1 MNNYR
6 VENHFI
12 TSNKFGNKKFQI
24 SVDDLKQIKEKINNF
39 QVSGDIIDSDLI
51 LKITT
56 LEERI
61 NELKIALGD
70 LVKVDMESIQ
80 KDVNSLQV
88 QDKAFIE
95 ELKNFQ
101 TYIYDLENDF
111 NKKIIDL
118 KSNIQDT
125 DISTVK
131 NSLETLQQDFINYK
145 ETIDEDIENIENRFN
160 RVENF
165 EQDIIT
171 NTSNISTFQSKF
183 DDIDIRLTHVTE
195 VVNDTNSCE
204 LALESRVTNLEGR
217 LATVNYERIEEIES
231 TIKSFKEE
239 MNEEIDGI
247 KNKYQNLSELLNEAN
262 TAINDLNT
270 RLTTVE
276 TDLDTVKTKMES
288 YWQYT

>member
-39 QVSGDIIDSDLI
+39 QVSGDTIDSDLI

-61 NELKIALGD
+61 NELKIAFGD

-183 DDIDIRLTHVTE
+183 DDFDTRITHVTD

-204 LALESRVTNLEGR
+204 LALESRVTKLEGR
-217 LATVNYERIEEIES
+217 LATIDYERIEEIES

-270 RLTTVE
+270 RLTTLE
-276 TDLDTVKTKMES
+276 TDLATVKN
-288 YWQYT
+288 

>member
-39 QVSGDIIDSDLI
+39 QVSGDTIDSDLI

-61 NELKIALGD
+61 NELKIAFGD
-70 LVKVDMESIQ
+70 LIKVDMESIQ

-101 TYIYDLENDF
+101 TYINDLENDF

-183 DDIDIRLTHVTE
+183 DDFDTRITHVTD

-204 LALESRVTNLEGR
+204 LALENRVTKLEGR
-217 LATVNYERIEEIES
+217 LATIDYERIEEIES

-270 RLTTVE
+270 RLTTLE
-276 TDLDTVKTKMES
+276 TDLATVKN
-288 YWQYT
+288 

>member
-39 QVSGDIIDSDLI
+39 QVSGDTIDSDLI

-70 LVKVDMESIQ
+70 LVKIDMESIQ

-111 NKKIIDL
+111 DKKIIDL

-125 DISTVK
+125 DVSTVK

-183 DDIDIRLTHVTE
+183 DDFDTRITHVTD

-204 LALESRVTNLEGR
+204 LALESRVTKLEGR

-239 MNEEIDGI
+239 MNQEIDGI
-247 KNKYQNLSELLNEAN
+247 KNKYQTLSELLNETN

-276 TDLDTVKTKMES
+276 TDLATIKN
-288 YWQYT
+288 

>member
-12 TSNKFGNKKFQI
+12 SSNKFGNKKFQI
-24 SVDDLKQIKEKINNF
+24 SLDDLKQIKEKINNF
-39 QVSGDIIDSDLI
+39 EVSGDTIDSDLI
-51 LKITT
+51 SKITT

-61 NELKIALGD
+61 NELKIAFGD
-70 LVKVDMESIQ
+70 LIKVDMESIQ

-111 NKKIIDL
+111 DKKIIDL
-118 KSNIQDT
+118 KSKIQDT

-183 DDIDIRLTHVTE
+183 DDFDTRITHVTD

-204 LALESRVTNLEGR
+204 LALEKRVTKLEGR
-217 LATVNYERIEEIES
+217 LATVDYERIEEIES

-247 KNKYQNLSELLNEAN
+247 KNICESLTELINESN

-276 TDLDTVKTKMES
+276 TDLATVKTKMES
-288 YWQYT
+288 N

>member
-39 QVSGDIIDSDLI
+39 QVSGDTIDSDLI

-61 NELKIALGD
+61 NELKIAFGD

-111 NKKIIDL
+111 DKKIIDL

-183 DDIDIRLTHVTE
+183 DDFDIRITHVTD

-204 LALESRVTNLEGR
+204 LALESRVTKLEGR

-239 MNEEIDGI
+239 MNQEIDGI
-247 KNKYQNLSELLNEAN
+247 KNKYQTLSELLNETN
-262 TAINDLNT
+262 NAINDLNT

-276 TDLDTVKTKMES
+276 TDLATIKN
-288 YWQYT
+288 

>member
-39 QVSGDIIDSDLI
+39 QVSGDTIDSDLI

-70 LVKVDMESIQ
+70 LVKIDMESIQ

-111 NKKIIDL
+111 DKKIIDL

-125 DISTVK
+125 DVSTVK

-183 DDIDIRLTHVTE
+183 DDFDIRITDVTDI
-195 VVNDTNSCE
+195 VNDTNSCE
-204 LALESRVTNLEGR
+204 LALESRVTKLEGR

-239 MNEEIDGI
+239 MNQEIDGI
-247 KNKYQNLSELLNEAN
+247 KNKYQTLSELLNETN

-276 TDLDTVKTKMES
+276 TDLATVKN
-288 YWQYT
+288 